1 MVCKVQRTKQ
11 LIIISLVVMIPFI
24 IYWRNISPSV
34 ILNEDITM
42 EVFNAI
48 ESIRSDCGELCE
60 VVALGEPGPY
70 FDHIKVPIDCPA
82 LFKNEYIDRSHK
94 FPNALHKIPRQ
105 LYNDFTM
112 NKRLDVT
119 LWYFDHV
126 YLGKTASYD
135 VSPRI

>member
-1 MVCKVQRTKQ
+1 
-11 LIIISLVVMIPFI
+11 MIPLI
-24 IYWRNISPSV
+24 IYWRNIPPSV
-34 ILNEDITM
+34 IQKEDITKTTN
-42 EVFNAI
+42 VVNAI

-126 YLGKTASYD
+126 YLGKTAKEPVWTEANIEQAIEQKIRSRF
-135 VSPRI
+135 P